1 MYESLSTTF
10 RPGFQV
16 YKPVP
21 AGVIAAISNE
31 GIDMDFIEQLFG
43 FAPDG
48 GNGLFELLLF
58 VIPIAGLV
66 ALAARRKLR
75 SAIKRRR

>member
-1 MYESLSTTF
+1 
-10 RPGFQV
+10 
-16 YKPVP
+16 
-21 AGVIAAISNE
+21 
-31 GIDMDFIEQLFG
+31 MDFIEQIFG

-66 ALAARRKLR
+66 ALAARRRMK